1 MKLSPHRLTPV
12 YSPAHS
18 TFAGSRYPRRALV
31 PTVRYL
37 TGGLPRGC
45 TSMHFGENQL
55 SPGSLGISPLPTAPL
70 TALQRGTVQASSGLS
85 PRLALAMGGSPG
97 FGPTRRDSVSPKGR
111 HAHFGLARAAAPG
124 LVPLSL
130 ATPVLLAGSFFN
142 RHAVRGP
149 SPPPTDRTLPVS
161 GSISPPSPGSFS
173 PFPHGTLLYGS
184 PEVLAPWRVVP
195 PASHPIPRAGWYSR
209 TPTTAPARLSRTGL
223 SPTPAGPSRTVP
235 LDA

>member
-1 MKLSPHRLTPV
+1 MSHHEAAPQCISGRTSYLQVRLACHLYPQLLQ
-12 YSPAHS
+12 PLCN
-18 TFAGSRYPRRALV
+18 AGRF
-31 PTVRYL
+31 
-37 TGGLPRGC
+37 GLPRGC
-45 TSMHFGENQL
+45 PPA
-55 SPGSLGISPLPTAPL
+55 SPWPWVAHL
-70 TALQRGTVQASSGLS
+70 VSGQHGATPS
-85 PRLALAMGGSPG
+85 PR
-97 FGPTRRDSVSPKGR
+97 GR

-130 ATPVLLAGSFFN
+130 AAPVSLAGSFFN

-195 PASHPIPRAGWYSR
+195 PASRPVPRAGRYSR
-209 TPTTAPARLSRTGL
+209 IPTTAPARLSRTGL
-223 SPTPAGPSRTVP
+223 SPATAGPSRTVP